1 MSWGREFLKKFL
13 GQLQRQDIDEFMDSY
28 HEDAE
33 LVAFNF
39 VLKGKDAIRQYF
51 VENMFKKMG
60 QIIGMN
66 EDAYFES
73 DDIII
78 FTLSV
83 NAENLGVAIARDAL
97 YLKNG
102 KIFRHIA
109 LSLPPE
115 EDIKMCKGLK

>member
-1 MSWGREFLKKFL
+1 MSWGQEFLERFL
-13 GQLQRQDIDEFMDSY
+13 GQLQRQDIDELMDSY

-33 LVAFNF
+33 LVSFNF

-60 QIIGMN
+60 KIIGMS

-78 FTLSV
+78 FIMTV
-83 NAENLGVAIARDAL
+83 NAENIGVAIARDPL
-97 YLKNG
+97 YLKG
-102 KIFRHIA
+102 GRILRHIA
-109 LSLPPE
+109 LSLPSE
-115 EDIKMCKGLK
+115 KDIKMCKGLK